1 MRKTLARIHGSS
13 KPSRS
18 LLELLEPSRQS
29 IPIRAIFTASRQLD
43 QLPDDPLKAEFEK
56 RAVMDFEQPI
66 RDVNSVIK
74 VDADQVGVEGGM
86 MDIGSGRRSMVPNR
100 QRNRSPAP

>member
-1 MRKTLARIHGSS
+1 LHLCGRPSPASTGPS

-43 QLPDDPLKAEFEK
+43 QLPDDSRKAKFEK

-66 RDVNSVIK
+66 GDVNSI
-74 VDADQVGVEGGM
+74 VGVNADEVGIEGGM
-86 MDIGSGRRSMVPNR
+86 VDLRR
-100 QRNRSPAP
+100 